1 MSPDKAE
8 HQRFMRKVEGSKQR
22 LAMQKYN
29 RSEKRKLAVKRYIE
43 AHKAELLAAE
53 AARKA
58 PGTKHYAQKM
68 KQREDFRNLASNAR
82 QRWSAAE
89 AAKLIELRATQ
100 MTNGDIALVLGRSI
114 QSVEHKIR
122 KLVKADVDLAFLL
135 RGVCQ

>member
-1 MSPDKAE
+1 
-8 HQRFMRKVEGSKQR
+8 
-22 LAMQKYN
+22 
-29 RSEKRKLAVKRYIE
+29 
-43 AHKAELLAAE
+43 
-53 AARKA
+53 
-58 PGTKHYAQKM
+58 M

-89 AAKLIELRATQ
+89 AAKLIELRASTQ